1 MIGWKNLSQCGGT
14 EEEIIFNAQTLVA
27 KVPFENKVKE
37 EMETAPDNSSPSI
50 GAEQEQE
57 PELTL
62 ILIIRDGEPENLEC
76 EMKEE
81 ETDEEELMHYR
92 YSCIKCSKMFSVLSP
107 CLEHMTNKCQVAP
120 DDFPHEF
127 WQKTWRTAL
136 KIGAKS
142 KANEVKIKKRQ
153 NVSEE
158 KLVEQIKKFYAAN
171 PYTRRGNVVQ
181 YLRKIH
187 GRKHFHLYG
196 YGKLTSFIER
206 HGLK

>member
-1 MIGWKNLSQCGGT
+1 
-14 EEEIIFNAQTLVA
+14 
-27 KVPFENKVKE
+27 
-37 EMETAPDNSSPSI
+37 
-50 GAEQEQE
+50 
-57 PELTL
+57 
-62 ILIIRDGEPENLEC
+62 
-76 EMKEE
+76 
-81 ETDEEELMHYR
+81 MHYR

-107 CLEHMTNKCQVAP
+107 CLEHMTNECQVAP

-142 KANEVKIKKRQ
+142 KANEVKINKRQ

-196 YGKLTSFIER
+196 YGKL
-206 HGLK
+206 